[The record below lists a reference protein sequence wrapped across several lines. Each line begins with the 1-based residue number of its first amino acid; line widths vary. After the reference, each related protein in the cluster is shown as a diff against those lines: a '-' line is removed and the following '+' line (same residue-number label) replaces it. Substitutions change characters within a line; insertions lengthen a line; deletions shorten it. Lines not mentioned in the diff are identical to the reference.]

1 MLFMQHRSEVEENLD
16 VDKELYSSPSNMKE
30 ALKTK
35 PCKEPC
41 TDFFLTGFYKDFI
54 GQSTQHPDI

>member
-1 MLFMQHRSEVEENLD
+1 MEENLD